1 MKNQRLRSPDA
12 SRSVEAMQARF
23 ALRITA
29 GLSELQAGSL
39 GPDVDERLRFAREQA
54 LLRAR
59 EVRPTRLA
67 APAGVAQSGGTMALG
82 PGDRPD
88 ATPWWLR
95 LGALVPLAVLLAG
108 LVLIDSQYT
117 RAQIEAAAELDAAI
131 LSDDLPPEAY
141 RDQGFVE
148 FLKTSRP

>member
-82 PGDRPD
+82 PDDRPD

>member
-1 MKNQRLRSPDA
+1 MKNQRLPSPDV

-29 GLSELQAGSL
+29 SLSELQAGNL

-59 EVRPTRLA
+59 AVRPTRLA

-82 PGDRPD
+82 PGDGSD
-88 ATPWWLR
+88 VTPWWLR